1 MRYRQRDRIS
11 AKEAIIF
18 QPERGSVKPICLLVF
33 LLSLIGTV
41 LAVPDAKPTS
51 LSDAQAA
58 IEANMRTAEG
68 KAYDEQMGKDL
79 MQKYLDSLRQCKRTA
94 GGSQESFWILLKLE
108 KDGSVKEVLLHPVTQ
123 VGSCDREALSN
134 AKLVPP
140 PRGDYWVGIYLNTGH

>member
-1 MRYRQRDRIS
+1 M
-11 AKEAIIF
+11 
-18 QPERGSVKPICLLVF
+18 KPICVLVF

-41 LAVPDAKPTS
+41 VAVADDKPTS

-58 IEANMRTAEG
+58 IDANMRTAEG
-68 KAYDEQMGKDL
+68 KAYDEQMGTDL

-94 GGSQESFWILLKLE
+94 GGSQESFWILIKLD
-108 KDGSVKEVLLHPVTQ
+108 KDGLAKEVLLHPVTK
-123 VGSCDREALSN
+123 VGNCDREALSK

>member
-1 MRYRQRDRIS
+1 M
-11 AKEAIIF
+11 
-18 QPERGSVKPICLLVF
+18 KPICVVVF

-41 LAVPDAKPTS
+41 VAVAADKPTS

-58 IEANMRTAEG
+58 IDANMRTAEG
-68 KAYDEQMGKDL
+68 KTDDEQMGTDL

-94 GGSQESFWILLKLE
+94 GGSQESFWILIKLD
-108 KDGSVKEVLLHPVTQ
+108 KDGLAKEVLLHPVTK
-123 VGSCDREALSN
+123 VGNCDREALSK